1 MKFILVDNAF
11 FKKYSRILESIE
23 DVAECVDGE
32 LILIGGTAL
41 ALFYLK
47 HRVSIDL
54 DFVPVNQNTEDT
66 AKEKLKGALSK
77 KGYRTQRTTYA
88 NQFIVQFEDC
98 SVKVEIFTPER
109 EIKQIQEFSLGSKK
123 IKVASIE
130 DLLAMKQD
138 AYYQRLE
145 ARDLYDIV
153 FLLKKLNRD
162 PTSLI
167 RLLLSYGKPKNIS
180 DLQNMVSQSQFLI
193 FEEVLKNATA

>member
-1 MKFILVDNAF
+1 M
-11 FKKYSRILESIE
+11 ESIE

-54 DFVPVNQNTEDT
+54 DFVPVKQNTEDT